1 MDFTPPVVGPVPKH
15 FFKTDGLEAL
25 LTIQESRGQR
35 TRGKS
40 KKKKKK
46 KKKRRR

>member
-1 MDFTPPVVGPVPKH
+1 MDFTPPVVGTVPKH

-40 KKKKKK
+40 KKKKT
-46 KKKRRR
+46 RRRRRR